1 MYRANVVLLSLAVS
15 LLLGTNAAADGAS
28 LGHLSGASQ
37 SAQGSAAAED
47 QSDKTM
53 NIPLVVLVD
62 TRGQVRDIQHWQ
74 RLPLAVND
82 LLWQSVKS
90 WTKSPPMVNGRPETA
105 QVFMNVTLHTKQQAG
120 GNANVYFTLASEGPV
135 LRGYWRLTG
144 NNLVGHCVIGSFD
157 PSAGTGGKVQPCAFQ
172 LTAQVTPPEPGSEG
186 K

>member
-1 MYRANVVLLSLAVS
+1 MYRANVVLLSMAVS

-28 LGHLSGASQ
+28 LGHPSGTPQ
-37 SAQGSAAAED
+37 SMESSTAAPN
-47 QSDKTM
+47 QSDMTM
-53 NIPLVVLVD
+53 NVPLVVLVD

-74 RLPLAVND
+74 RLPPAVNN

-90 WTKSPPMVNGRPETA
+90 WTKSPAVVNGKPEAA
-105 QVFMNVTLHTKQQAG
+105 QVFMNVTLHTKTQADG
-120 GNANVYFTLASEGPV
+120 HANVYFTLASEGPV

-144 NNLVGHCVIGSFD
+144 NNLVGHCALGTSD

-172 LTAQVTPPEPGSEG
+172 LTAGVMPAESSPEG